1 MNLHHSFYVIY
12 SRYLF
17 DNFECYN
24 ACVLNQSA
32 DKHFRALC
40 QFAEVEDNLKI
51 LDVGCGGGKF
61 LNFVFNNFD
70 NVKSTG
76 IDFSQRQITMAQ
88 KNSVGP
94 IYQCFDFNSFSL
106 FLNSIIPSL
115 LFDRFNSLSEQS
127 MPLDSTP
134 LILAIF
140 NSNFVL
146 GITAPGGA

>member
-1 MNLHHSFYVIY
+1 MSLHNSFYDIY
-12 SRYLF
+12 SQYLF

-51 LDVGCGGGKF
+51 LDAGCGVGKF

-70 NVKSTG
+70 NVKLNG
-76 IDFSQRQITMAQ
+76 IDLSKRQIAIAQ

-94 IYQCFDFNSFSL
+94 TYQCSDFNSFSESHYDRI
-106 FLNSIIPSL
+106 FLMK
-115 LFDRFNSLSEQS
+115 QS
-127 MPLDSTP
+127 DTP
-134 LILAIF
+134 ETT
-140 NSNFVL
+140 NTVY
-146 GITAPGGA
+146 